1 MKKSSFIFFA
11 AVLAGVFLICT
22 AQTPQ
27 RGKIQGFVMS
37 ISVNEQGDTMFWDQL
52 DPVWVF
58 PRGRGMK
65 QGDWRRYYKL
75 VYNFNKVYPYALVGR
90 KMMKQVDDELSKGK
104 IKRSDRNK
112 YVNDVEKEL
121 FRLFEKDLRRMTV
134 TQGVLLVRLVDREC
148 GMSGYDII
156 KTYENGFVAA
166 FWQLVAKLFD
176 NDLKS
181 RYDPKGKDA
190 KTEELIKIWDS
201 GGWRRFYFSI
211 FFDYPTEAEFAR
223 DTLQSTLRRSPK

>member
-1 MKKSSFIFFA
+1 MYIT
-11 AVLAGVFLICT
+11 ID
-22 AQTPQ
+22 
-27 RGKIQGFVMS
+27 
-37 ISVNEQGDTMFWDQL
+37 EQGDTMFWDQL
-52 DPVWVF
+52 EPVWIF

-65 QGDWRRYYKL
+65 KGDWRRYYKL

-104 IKRSDRNK
+104 IRRSDRNK
-112 YVNDVEKEL
+112 YVNDVEKEM
-121 FRLFEKDLRRMTV
+121 FRLFEKDLRKMTV

-148 GMSGYDII
+148 GMSGYEII
-156 KTYENGFVAA
+156 KTYENGFVAT

-181 RYDPKGKDA
+181 RYDPKGKDL

-201 GGWRRFYFSI
+201 GRWKPFYFSI
-211 FFDYPTEAEFAR
+211 FYETPPEVVIER
-223 DTLQSTLRRSPK
+223 DTLNSTLRKSSR